1 MGNTASWIGHQY
13 LGPGNPYPNGK
24 PVNSADEVAR
34 EHDKFYYEIL
44 KVADSLSDSE
54 FRSKVAE
61 ADQKAI
67 HDFIRNFSEDGHH
80 WDWFSLA
87 GAAGLSIK
95 AAVERAIGQIIY
107 PRKISIAGKHVVL
120 VWI

>member
-1 MGNTASWIGHQY
+1 MLDTAKLIGHKY

-24 PVNSADEVAR
+24 PVDKADEVAR
-34 EHDKFYYEIL
+34 EHDKFYTEIL

-67 HDFIRNFSEDGHH
+67 KDFIRDFGEDGHD
-80 WDWFSLA
+80 WDWYSLA
-87 GAAGLSIK
+87 GAGGLSIK
-95 AAVERAIGQIIY
+95 AAIERAIGQIIY
-107 PRKISIAGKHVVL
+107 PRKSSVTGKHEFL
-120 VWI
+120 VWK